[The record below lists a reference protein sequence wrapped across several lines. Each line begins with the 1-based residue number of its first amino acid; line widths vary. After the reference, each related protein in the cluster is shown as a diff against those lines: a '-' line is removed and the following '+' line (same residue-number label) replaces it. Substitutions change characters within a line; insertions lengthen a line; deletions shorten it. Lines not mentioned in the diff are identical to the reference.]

1 MELKDFLPIIAIFVS
16 ITGLLYQYFG
26 VILKIR
32 EDMGK
37 DKESISKDIGE
48 IKSKISSLE
57 TKTEL
62 FWRCIEGK
70 VVDMLKTYPTNI
82 DKDVLLDKFKENS
95 LTIEEAERL
104 RTALNCEIQNTQDKQ
119 FAYILAIARLEQL
132 IYDLRNKIDKAKYKI
147 LEDVSKGLKK

>member
-119 FAYILAIARLEQL
+119 LAYILALARLEQI
-132 IYDLRNKIDKAKYKI
+132 IYDLRNKIDKANNRA
-147 LEDVSKGLKK
+147 